1 MIETPHITAANELKT
16 DEEIRK
22 VMASKEP
29 VIVYQDR
36 MRLRPPLPII
46 GYNDDMVKIADG
58 TTFLR
63 SVTHFYTL
71 SDEEKVKYNI
81 SEPKA

>member
-22 VMASKEP
+22 VIASKEP

-36 MRLRPPLPII
+36 MRLRQPMPII
-46 GYNDDMVKIADG
+46 AYSDVMVKIEDG

-71 SDEEKVKYNI
+71 SDEEKAKYNLT
-81 SEPKA
+81 SPK